1 MNNNVSL
8 RKIPLLELFLIL
20 EELLNKNVNFIDIT
34 GEHFETEEETQDTI
48 VITVLP
54 EYREEEEME
63 EGEEIKIKEMEEKK
77 EQPLKTKFRIEDLND
92 LI

>member
-1 MNNNVSL
+1 MNNNLSL

-34 GEHFETEEETQDTI
+34 GEHFEDEEETQDTI

-63 EGEEIKIKEMEEKK
+63 EGEEIEEKK